1 MSTSYV
7 ALDLET
13 TGLDPE
19 ADRIIEVGAV
29 RFQADGTELA
39 TFQRLVNP
47 GRPIPAFIERFT
59 GVTSEMVADAPGI
72 EAIAHDLEAFVGGAV
87 VVGHNIGFDLH
98 YLAREGVRLRV
109 EALDTAE
116 LSRYLAP
123 GLRSHGL
130 AEVARDLG
138 VEIAGHH
145 RALNDA
151 QTAAAV
157 FTRLLDRAARLAP
170 EQRSQLARF
179 VAVNEPGLAAAISG
193 SGREQAPVGS
203 PIPALSKPPE
213 YLPLERTEPP
223 VPVTAADLEAGFAAA
238 ARVMD
243 RFEDRPEQRQM
254 AEAVREGFER
264 GGHYLIEAGT
274 GVGKSLAYLLPAA
287 IDAIRNGRR
296 VVVSTNTIALQ
307 EQLLAKDIP
316 ALRQV
321 LAAAGVISDPA
332 ELRASLLKGRSNY
345 LCLQRWVANYAAG
358 LGDPDFARL
367 SSAMLLWLSE
377 TTTGDRSELNLAPDE
392 WVAWQRFSAQDADC
406 LTRQNRYVR
415 EGTCFLLRARK
426 AAESA
431 HILVVNHALLLADL
445 AAGGS
450 AIPEFDHLVIDE
462 AHNIEDVATNQF
474 GASLSLRITIDALDG
489 IHRRGG
495 RGQREG
501 GVVTLLRALP
511 EEAFGTLAR
520 ALEES
525 VARCYEKAS
534 PFFAAVGKLTGTGE
548 DDRQLLTAAVRHGDR
563 WEAVEAAWD
572 GFLRALRDLEARGA
586 TASKAVAGAAVESA
600 EVLAGEFDAALRK
613 VQDLH
618 LLAEQLMGSP
628 GDDTIAWTGR
638 DRDGNGTLNSAPL
651 EVGPRLWEE
660 LFSKTETVIATSATL
675 SANRDMSFT
684 AKRLGLEDP
693 EAIQLG
699 SPFNYR
705 EATLLAAVEDVP
717 EPAARDY
724 LDAVARAVVELTL
737 ASEGRALALFTSN
750 AALRRVAELV
760 KGDLDAHGI
769 LALAQGVDGSPRQL
783 TEQLRSNPRT
793 LVLGTASFWEGI
805 DIRGDA
811 LSMLIIARLPFGV
824 PSDPVFKARSEQYT
838 NPFND
843 YALPSAILR
852 FRQGFGR
859 LIRDKQDRGV
869 VAILDR
875 RLWEKNYGKAFLN
888 SLPECTRLKAPAT
901 DVADATR
908 DWLAR

>member
-1 MSTSYV
+1 
-7 ALDLET
+7 
-13 TGLDPE
+13 
-19 ADRIIEVGAV
+19 
-29 RFQADGTELA
+29 
-39 TFQRLVNP
+39 
-47 GRPIPAFIERFT
+47 
-59 GVTSEMVADAPGI
+59 
-72 EAIAHDLEAFVGGAV
+72 
-87 VVGHNIGFDLH
+87 
-98 YLAREGVRLRV
+98 
-109 EALDTAE
+109 
-116 LSRYLAP
+116 
-123 GLRSHGL
+123 
-130 AEVARDLG
+130 
-138 VEIAGHH
+138 
-145 RALNDA
+145 
-151 QTAAAV
+151 
-157 FTRLLDRAARLAP
+157 
-170 EQRSQLARF
+170 
-179 VAVNEPGLAAAISG
+179 
-193 SGREQAPVGS
+193 
-203 PIPALSKPPE
+203 
-213 YLPLERTEPP
+213 
-223 VPVTAADLEAGFAAA
+223 
-238 ARVMD
+238 
-243 RFEDRPEQRQM
+243 
-254 AEAVREGFER
+254 
-264 GGHYLIEAGT
+264 
-274 GVGKSLAYLLPAA
+274 
-287 IDAIRNGRR
+287 
-296 VVVSTNTIALQ
+296 
-307 EQLLAKDIP
+307 
-316 ALRQV
+316 
-321 LAAAGVISDPA
+321 
-332 ELRASLLKGRSNY
+332 
-345 LCLQRWVANYAAG
+345 
-358 LGDPDFARL
+358 
-367 SSAMLLWLSE
+367 
-377 TTTGDRSELNLAPDE
+377 
-392 WVAWQRFSAQDADC
+392 
-406 LTRQNRYVR
+406 
-415 EGTCFLLRARK
+415 
-426 AAESA
+426 
-431 HILVVNHALLLADL
+431 
-445 AAGGS
+445 
-450 AIPEFDHLVIDE
+450 
-462 AHNIEDVATNQF
+462 
-474 GASLSLRITIDALDG
+474 LRITIDALDG

-760 KGDLDAHGI
+760 KADLDAHGI
-769 LALAQGVDGSPRQL
+769 LALAQGVDGSPRKL

>member
-1 MSTSYV
+1 MTETYV

-13 TGLDPE
+13 TGLNPE
-19 ADRIIEVGAV
+19 SDRIIEIGAV
-29 RFQADGTELA
+29 RFTSGGSELE

-47 GRPIPAFIERFT
+47 GREIPPFIERFT
-59 GVTSEMVADAPGI
+59 GVTNAMVEGEPVIG
-72 EAIAHDLEAFVGGAV
+72 AIAAEVEAFIGGST

-98 YLAREGVRLRV
+98 YLAREGVRPRV
-109 EALDTAE
+109 AALDTAE

-130 AEVARDLG
+130 ADVARELG
-138 VEIAGHH
+138 VEVAGHH
-145 RALNDA
+145 RALSDA
-151 QTAAAV
+151 RTAAAV
-157 FTRLLDRAARLAP
+157 FRRLVERAARLAP
-170 EQRSQLARF
+170 AQRTQLARF
-179 VAVNEPGLAAAISG
+179 VGVNQPDLAAVIAGAG
-193 SGREQAPVGS
+193 SGREDHGRH
-203 PIPALSKPPE
+203 IPAFKSPAE
-213 YLPLERTEPP
+213 YPALERRDTP
-223 VPVTAADLEAGFAAA
+223 VPVTRTDVEAGFRAAST
-238 ARVMD
+238 VMV
-243 RFEDRPEQRQM
+243 RFEERPEQLEM
-254 AEAVREGFER
+254 AEAVRQAFGH

-287 IDAIRNGRR
+287 IDAVKNGRR

-316 ALRQV
+316 ALRDV
-321 LAAAGVISDPA
+321 LVEAGVIAEPG
-332 ELRASLLKGRSNY
+332 ELRASLLKGRANY
-345 LCLQRWVANYAAG
+345 LCLQRWIANYASG

-367 SSAMLLWLSE
+367 SSAMLLWLPE
-377 TTTGDRSELNLAPDE
+377 TETGDRSELNLAPDE
-392 WVAWQRFSAQDADC
+392 WVAWQRFSAQDTDC
-406 LTRQNRYVR
+406 LVKQNRYVR

-426 AAESA
+426 SAESA

-445 AAGGS
+445 AAGGN

-462 AHNIEDVATNQF
+462 AHNLEDVATNQF
-474 GASLSLRITIDALDG
+474 GASLSLRITIEALDG

-495 RGQREG
+495 RNQREG
-501 GVVTLLRALP
+501 GVVTLVKALP
-511 EEAFGTLAR
+511 EEAFGVLAKS
-520 ALEES
+520 LEEG
-525 VARCYEKAS
+525 VARCFEKAA
-534 PFFAAVGKLTGTGE
+534 PFFAAIGKLGGTGD

-563 WEAVEAAWD
+563 WDAVEDAWD

-586 TASKAVAGAAVESA
+586 TAGRAVAGAAVESA
-600 EVLAGEFDAALRK
+600 EVLAAELDAAIRK
-613 VQDLH
+613 VQEIH
-618 LLAEQLMGSP
+618 LLAEQLMGTP

-651 EVGPRLWEE
+651 EVGTRLWAD

-675 SANRDMSFT
+675 SANGDMGF
-684 AKRLGLEDP
+684 AARRLGLDEP
-693 EAIQLG
+693 GVLQLG

-724 LDAVARAVVELTL
+724 LEAVARAVVELTG
-737 ASEGRALALFTSN
+737 ASGGRALALFTSN

-760 KGDLDAHGI
+760 KGELDGRGI

-824 PSDPVFKARSEQYT
+824 PSDPVFKARSEQYPS
-838 NPFND
+838 PFND

-859 LIRDKQDRGV
+859 LIRDKTDRGV
-869 VAILDR
+869 VAVLDR

-888 SLPECTRLKAPAT
+888 SLPECTRLKAPALE
-901 DVADATR
+901 VADAAR
-908 DWLAR
+908 DWLSR